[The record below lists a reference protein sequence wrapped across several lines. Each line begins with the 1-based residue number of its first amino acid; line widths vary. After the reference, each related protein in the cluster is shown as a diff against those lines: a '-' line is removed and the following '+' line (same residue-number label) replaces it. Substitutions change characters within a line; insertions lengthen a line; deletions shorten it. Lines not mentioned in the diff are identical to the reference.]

1 MARWLGMDELLVGV
15 QKELTEGDA
24 CHDDQATHKVVIH
37 KHIRLSIK
45 AISEFEGKLMRL
57 TGRCTP

>member
-1 MARWLGMDELLVGV
+1 MDELLVGV

-37 KHIRLSIK
+37 NHIRLSIK

-57 TGRCTP
+57 TGRCAP